1 MGVDAGG
8 AAAHA
13 SHAARPG
20 VESRPCRRTRA
31 VPTATHTPPTACIP
45 PPLLKR
51 YDAVVH
57 MVTAADGAEPFY
69 TLDNNAVRTE
79 GVAKAIEMDRRT
91 LDCWT
96 GHEHLYIVDN
106 S

>member
-1 MGVDAGG
+1 M
-8 AAAHA
+8 
-13 SHAARPG
+13 PQNT
-20 VESRPCRRTRA
+20 SRPNRDPHAYRL
-31 VPTATHTPPTACIP
+31 H
-45 PPLLKR
+45 PPLPPLKR